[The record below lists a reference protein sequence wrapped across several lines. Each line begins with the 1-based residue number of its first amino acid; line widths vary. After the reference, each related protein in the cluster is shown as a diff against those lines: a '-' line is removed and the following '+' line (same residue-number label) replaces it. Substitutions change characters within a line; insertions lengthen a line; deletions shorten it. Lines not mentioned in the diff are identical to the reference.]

1 MLHFNEAE
9 REQGHSASDVL
20 YYAFPL
26 LSVLQTVLIQ
36 QKVKDVHN
44 QHAGLIVVR
53 GS

>member
-9 REQGHSASDVL
+9 RKQRLSASDVL

-26 LSVLQTVLIQ
+26 LSVLQTVLTQ
-36 QKVKDVHN
+36 QEVIDVNN

-53 GS
+53 CR

>member
-9 REQGHSASDVL
+9 RKQEHSASGVL

-26 LSVLQTVLIQ
+26 LSVFQTVLIQ
-36 QKVKDVHN
+36 QEVIDVHN

-53 GS
+53 CR